1 MKTIYDTKTRLK
13 LFLMLFAGLIVV
25 ASMFFTNRL
34 ANRLSLEERKKMEL
48 TAEAFKM
55 LGQTDDPVTLNLIL
69 KISQNNT
76 TIPLVIIYDKTD
88 SISTFANIR
97 IPENVAQ
104 EEFLKD
110 KAKKFAEQI
119 EPIRMETQTDEGP
132 FQLTLYYNDSVLLK
146 QLQYYPYVQLGLIA
160 FFFVIAYLAF
170 SFSKKAE
177 ENQVWVGLSKETAHQ
192 LGTPLSSLM
201 AWTELMKSGSF
212 NPEMIPEMEKDLN
225 RLNMVTERFSKIGSK
240 PSLEQYNYTDLLVDA
255 LAYMRSRTSKKITIK
270 SDIEQNA
277 FIPVEVNRPL
287 FEWVIEN
294 IIKNAIDATTGVGE
308 ISVVMMHKEDMV
320 ITDFTD
326 NGRGI
331 PKKRFKTI
339 FNPGF
344 TTKKRGWGLGLSLT
358 KRIVENYHH
367 GRIFVK
373 WSELEKGTTIRVI
386 LPVLKS

>member
-1 MKTIYDTKTRLK
+1 MKTIYDTKTRIK
-13 LFLMLFAGLIVV
+13 LFLMVFAGLIVV
-25 ASMFFTNRL
+25 ASMIFTNRL
-34 ANRLSLEERKKMEL
+34 AKRLSVEERKKMEL
-48 TAEAFKM
+48 WAEAYKM
-55 LGQTDDPVTLNLIL
+55 LSETDETVNLSLIL
-69 KISQNNT
+69 TVFQNNT
-76 TIPLVIIYDKTD
+76 TIPLVIIYKD
-88 SISTFANIR
+88 SISTYANIR
-97 IPENVAQ
+97 IPENANH
-104 EEFLKD
+104 EEFLKK
-110 KAKKFAEQI
+110 KAMQFAEQK
-119 EPIRMETQTDEGP
+119 EPIQMETKTNSGL
-132 FQLTLYYNDSVLLK
+132 FKLTLYYNDSILLK
-146 QLQYYPYVQLGLIA
+146 QLQYYPYVQLGLIG
-160 FFFVIAYLAF
+160 FFFVMAYLAF

-201 AWTELMKSGSF
+201 AWTELMKSNSF
-212 NPEMIPEMEKDLN
+212 IPDMIPEMEKDLN
-225 RLNMVTERFSKIGSK
+225 RLNMVTERFSKIGSI
-240 PSLEQYNYTDLLVDA
+240 PTLEQHNYTDLLLDA
-255 LAYMRSRTSKKITIK
+255 LAYMRSRTSKKINIK
-270 SDIEQNA
+270 SEIDQNA

-308 ISVVMMHKEDMV
+308 ISIVMKQKEDQV

-326 NGRGI
+326 NGKGI

-367 GRIFVK
+367 GKIFVK
-373 WSELEKGTTIRVI
+373 WSELNKGTTIRVI

>member
-13 LFLMLFAGLIVV
+13 LFLMVFAGLIVV
-25 ASMFFTNRL
+25 ASMIFSNLL
-34 ANRLSLEERKKMEL
+34 AKRLSIEERKKMEL
-48 TAEAFKM
+48 TAEAYKM
-55 LGQTDDPVTLNLIL
+55 LSETDETVNLSLIL
-69 KISQNNT
+69 TVLQNNT
-76 TIPLVIIYDKTD
+76 TIPLIIIYHDT
-88 SISTFANIR
+88 ISTFANIR
-97 IPENVAQ
+97 IPENVNQ
-104 EEFLKD
+104 EEFLK
-110 KAKKFAEQI
+110 KRAVQFAEKK
-119 EPIRMETQTDEGP
+119 EPIQLETQTETGL
-132 FQLTLYYNDSVLLK
+132 FELTLYYNDSILLK

-160 FFFVIAYLAF
+160 FFFVMAYLAF

-201 AWTELMKSGSF
+201 AWTELMKTGSF

-225 RLNMVTERFSKIGSK
+225 RLNMVTERFSKIGSM
-240 PSLEQYNYTDLLVDA
+240 PSLEQHNYTILLLDA
-255 LAYMRSRTSKKITIK
+255 LAYMRSRTTKKINII
-270 SDIEQNA
+270 SEIDQSA

-308 ISVVMMHKEDMV
+308 ISIVMKQKEDIV

-326 NGRGI
+326 NGKGI

-367 GRIFVK
+367 GKIFVK
-373 WSELEKGTTIRVI
+373 WSELDKGTTIRVI
-386 LPVLKS
+386 LPILKS

>member
-13 LFLMLFAGLIVV
+13 LFLMVFAGLIVV
-25 ASMFFTNRL
+25 ASMIFSNLL
-34 ANRLSLEERKKMEL
+34 AKRLSIEERKKMEL
-48 TAEAFKM
+48 TAEAYKM
-55 LGQTDDPVTLNLIL
+55 LSETDETVNLSLIL
-69 KISQNNT
+69 TVLQNNT
-76 TIPLVIIYDKTD
+76 TIPLIIIYHDT
-88 SISTFANIR
+88 ISTFANIR
-97 IPENVAQ
+97 IPENVNQ
-104 EEFLKD
+104 EVFLKK
-110 KAKKFAEQI
+110 KAVQFAEKK
-119 EPIRMETQTDEGP
+119 EPIQLETQTETGL
-132 FQLTLYYNDSVLLK
+132 FELTLYYNDSILLK

-160 FFFVIAYLAF
+160 FFFVMAYLAF

-201 AWTELMKSGSF
+201 AWTELMKTGSF

-225 RLNMVTERFSKIGSK
+225 RLNMVTERFSKIGSM
-240 PSLEQYNYTDLLVDA
+240 PSLEQHNYTILLLDA
-255 LAYMRSRTSKKITIK
+255 LAYMRSRTSKKINII
-270 SDIEQNA
+270 SEIDQSA

-308 ISVVMMHKEDMV
+308 ISIVMKQKEDMV

-326 NGRGI
+326 NGKGI

-367 GRIFVK
+367 GKIFVK
-373 WSELEKGTTIRVI
+373 WSELDKGTTIRVI
-386 LPVLKS
+386 LPILKS